1 MIDTYGEL
9 RVETKIKLR
18 CKKIAY
24 SSFNEI
30 TKTFLGISNVGVTI
44 AHSATLHLQK
54 KIPTHNVLKLRL
66 RFYMQIVH
74 TMHAIVS
81 FKKQFLNKV

>member
-9 RVETKIKLR
+9 RVETKKKLR

-24 SSFNEI
+24 SSSNEI

-44 AHSATLHLQK
+44 AHSATLHLH
-54 KIPTHNVLKLRL
+54 PHPPHT
-66 RFYMQIVH
+66 H
-74 TMHAIVS
+74 TMY
-81 FKKQFLNKV
+81 